1 MNSFASLRE
10 NIHQELTNLKSQK
23 SLLETEISR
32 LCKQH
37 NTEHLSKDFDHFVE
51 RSKYVILPLLFVLI
65 FTIVKL

>member
-51 RSKYVILPLLFVLI
+51 RSKYILALLFVLI